1 MSHEVVPVGDH
12 WALGCQDDHGRGRGS
27 VGGED
32 LGSIPM
38 AAPQN
43 VEVMRVNPIRNSSR
57 LNLWTF
63 NRRCAICYRPG
74 IGGVCSLKWWGLLS
88 IHVFTCI

>member
-12 WALGCQDDHGRGRGS
+12 WARGCQDDHGRGRGS

-38 AAPQN
+38 AAKPQN

-57 LNLWTF
+57 LNLWT
-63 NRRCAICYRPG
+63 
-74 IGGVCSLKWWGLLS
+74 
-88 IHVFTCI
+88 